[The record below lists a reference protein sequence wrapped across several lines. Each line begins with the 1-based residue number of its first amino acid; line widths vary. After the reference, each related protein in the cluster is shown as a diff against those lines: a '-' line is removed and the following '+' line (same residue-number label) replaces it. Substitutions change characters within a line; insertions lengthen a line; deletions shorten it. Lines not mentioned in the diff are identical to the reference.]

1 MPSKDRCGPAPAHKR
16 APFRGPLSLGYASS
30 GASVS
35 AGGVNRA
42 LAASATSAVMPQVV
56 FLASAGRV
64 WFARSQPRSRLGSM
78 LSSAARSFG
87 AIVVGVSDKMNPF
100 RLSASHGIVWRARF
114 ITRIIHG
121 GLCAARKGLVRGL

>member
-1 MPSKDRCGPAPAHKR
+1 MASKDRCGRAASYSKGPFR
-16 APFRGPLSLGYASS
+16 APWVLGYALSAS
-30 GASVS
+30 GAS

-87 AIVVGVSDKMNPF
+87 AIVVGVSDMVP
-100 RLSASHGIVWRARF
+100 LSGECASLMHRVIS
-114 ITRIIHG
+114 RIISRG
-121 GLCAARKGLVRGL
+121 VYAPRKGLVWGL